1 MLIRPLTN
9 SVSVAGKS
17 TGVKMSKSNLSVNGA
32 AITLLSGVAAI
43 AVFTSIA
50 IASQTDSESVVV
62 TGTRNDPNAIICK
75 TSGSPGS
82 HLVSSE
88 CRTKKQW
95 DDIHRQA
102 KQTLDGIQMKALT
115 APPPM

>member
-1 MLIRPLTN
+1 MWPLIH
-9 SVSVAGKS
+9 SAAGKS
-17 TGVKMSKSNLSVNGA
+17 TGVQMYKVNLSIG
-32 AITLLSGVAAI
+32 GVAAVLLGGVA
-43 AVFTSIA
+43 AVAMFTSIA
-50 IASQTDSESVVV
+50 IASQSDNESVVV